1 MWKSCHKIARAGSHR
16 KGAPW
21 PKRYS
26 SDIARQFRLF
36 CGSVGSS
43 GVWPPFLRTR
53 TPAGALGVAGPG
65 RCPPPSPAPGCRPP
79 RSRTGHVRPR
89 YLGRQEKRGGSIW
102 SPLHRHRGPRAIRPA
117 ASAPSAAK
125 IKRPL
130 AYRAQPVGCP
140 GAQPGHGIGE
150 RALLRL
156 TLMVREQRPTRE
168 AAMCGK
174 CREHG
179 SHTPQPSS
187 AAAMGLAPQAARGPV
202 VRPPW
207 CVPGRSPGL
216 PPAIALAHP
225 RLCARTA
232 VRWSAKPRFTSS
244 TPGAYRP

>member
-43 GVWPPFLRTR
+43 VGSGRPSSERALLARSALLDPADAPHPLRR
-53 TPAGALGVAGPG
+53 PVVDRRALGLAMCGRATSVARRNG
-65 RCPPPSPAPGCRPP
+65 A
-79 RSRTGHVRPR
+79 
-89 YLGRQEKRGGSIW
+89 
-102 SPLHRHRGPRAIRPA
+102 A
-117 ASAPSAAK
+117 ASGLPSTDIEGRVQSDRRRALSAPLKSK
-125 IKRPL
+125 PL
-130 AYRAQPVGCP
+130 AYRAQPVACP